1 MIVVD
6 TSVWIGARRDAA
18 LARVLDALLDAD
30 EVAMALPVRLELWA
44 GAARRDR
51 RTLDAAFSALAQ
63 VVPDDDTW
71 REMAAGIERAADA
84 GERFAFVDMLIAT
97 LATGSGALVWSLDS
111 DFERM
116 ERLGLVARY
125 DPPAR

>member
-6 TSVWIGARRDAA
+6 TSVWIGARRDPAV
-18 LARVLDALLDAD
+18 ARTLDSLLDAD

-44 GAARRDR
+44 GTARKDR
-51 RTLDAAFSALAQ
+51 RVLDAAFSALAQ

-71 REMAAGIERAADA
+71 RDMAAGIERAADA

-97 LATGSGALVWSLDS
+97 LATGAGALVWSLDS
-111 DFERM
+111 DFERL
-116 ERLGLVARY
+116 ERVGLVTRY
-125 DPPAR
+125 DPPLS